1 MLYMHMF
8 FSELIPLF
16 TAACQALLYAVQGF
30 ALQSTPTLPSLDKA
44 PCFPRPLLEL
54 FFAPACQG
62 LLYVVQGA
70 LPHFALLC
78 EAFASWRRF
87 LDNGLHNEMAQVMQL
102 YKQSL
107 AAAGQWDAATSNLSQ
122 HVRERLNQSFVV

>member
-1 MLYMHMF
+1 MF

-30 ALQSTPTLPSLDKA
+30 ALQSTPTLIKPPAS
-44 PCFPRPLLEL
+44 PRTLLYL

-62 LLYVVQGA
+62 LLYVAQGA

-78 EAFASWRRF
+78 EAFTSWRRF

-107 AAAGQWDAATSNLSQ
+107 AAAGQWDAATGNLSQ
-122 HVRERLNQSFVV
+122 QVRERLNQSFVV